1 MIPKHSYKFAR
12 LFCLYSLLILKH
24 YPVQESLLFS
34 YSSSQETAHR
44 KQLQFRK
51 AQTSVK
57 LFSLTLKK
65 KKSKQK
71 TTKPTQPTNKKT
83 Q

>member
-34 YSSSQETAHR
+34 YSSSQEAAAIQESTNLS
-44 KQLQFRK
+44 Q
-51 AQTSVK
+51 V
-57 LFSLTLKK
+57 FSYIKK
-65 KKSKQK
+65 KIKTKNPPNPPNQQK
-71 TTKPTQPTNKKT
+71 TQ
-83 Q
+83 